1 MPISEDGA
9 WAIAKTSVICPQ
21 ISGVESSVDLKIVI
35 IKDSNR
41 FDRRYGAE
49 MHNKRMKVGTTKMG
63 AKQKQ
68 DKNFV
73 SLQLV
78 LKISSKVSKGPKGS
92 TE

>member
-49 MHNKRMKVGTTKMG
+49 MHNKRMKVGTTRW
-63 AKQKQ
+63 
-68 DKNFV
+68 
-73 SLQLV
+73 V
-78 LKISSKVSKGPKGS
+78 LNKSK
-92 TE
+92 TTTLYRFNWF